1 MSFFQENGFR
11 VSTNH
16 VAEFRAICRVAVW
29 WKSDSDLGL
38 IGFRDGDETA
48 VIYTAQRRIAKLKN
62 NRAARLVEEGTDD
75 GAVWARFELRANV
88 VSFRSKKRGM
98 TDESE
103 RAGRS
108 GFAL

>member
-1 MSFFQENGFR
+1 
-11 VSTNH
+11 
-16 VAEFRAICRVAVW
+16 
-29 WKSDSDLGL
+29 
-38 IGFRDGDETA
+38 

-103 RAGRS
+103 RAGRPDS
-108 GFAL
+108 PCRILVFRP

>member
-1 MSFFQENGFR
+1 
-11 VSTNH
+11 
-16 VAEFRAICRVAVW
+16 
-29 WKSDSDLGL
+29 
-38 IGFRDGDETA
+38 
-48 VIYTAQRRIAKLKN
+48 
-62 NRAARLVEEGTDD
+62 
-75 GAVWARFELRANV
+75 VWARFELRANV